1 MNSSHPA
8 ISVIIPVYKVER
20 WLPRCLDS
28 LLAQTCPDWEAICV
42 DDGSPD
48 GSGAILD
55 DYASRD
61 ARFRVIHKVN
71 EGVSVARNV
80 ALELAQGE
88 FLLFVDSDDFIHP
101 QLMELCLTAARRDE
115 SDLVTFTYDRSY
127 RLKLTLRH
135 FLHLPDPG
143 VPHFRSYEQ
152 EPESVVTD
160 DIFAYATEFSHPKDM
175 FDHTGKPI
183 PERWWVKHCYLCL
196 RMYRTE
202 CVKNLRF
209 LPIRIYEDFPWWSQ
223 VMLAVR
229 RTTILN
235 LPLYYYYPNF
245 TGSTFSSS
253 AISRIESLQTMIA
266 AVEQVYTKDATPYQL
281 ARWREHFLRPV
292 KEKLA
297 RKLKQAGG
305 KARPTGA

>member
-1 MNSSHPA
+1 MMTPA

-28 LLAQTCPDWEAICV
+28 LLAQTCSDWEAICV

-48 GSGAILD
+48 GSGALLD
-55 DYASRD
+55 AYAAKD
-61 ARFRVIHKVN
+61 ARFRVIHKAN

-80 ALELAQGE
+80 ALEQARGE

-101 QLMELCLTAARRDE
+101 QLMEICLAAARRDK

-127 RLKLTLRH
+127 RLKQTLRH

-143 VPHFRSYEQ
+143 LPRFRHYEQ
-152 EPESVVTD
+152 EPDSCVTD
-160 DIFAYATEFSHPKDM
+160 DIFAYSTEYSHPKELVDAS
-175 FDHTGKPI
+175 GKPV
-183 PERWWVKHCYLCL
+183 PKRWWVKHCYLCL
-196 RMYRTE
+196 RLYRTE

-209 LPIRIYEDFPWWSQ
+209 LPIRIYEDFAWWSQ
-223 VMLAVR
+223 VMLAVKR
-229 RTTILN
+229 ATILN
-235 LPLYYYYPNF
+235 LPLYYYEPNF
-245 TGSTFSSS
+245 AGSTFSSS
-253 AISRIESLQTMIA
+253 AISRIESLQTVIA
-266 AVEQVYTKDATPYQL
+266 AVEEIYTKEATPYQL
-281 ARWREHFLRPV
+281 ARWREHFLNPV

-297 RKLKQAGG
+297 RKLKQADG

>member
-1 MNSSHPA
+1 MSPA

-48 GSGAILD
+48 GSGTILD
-55 DYASRD
+55 EYAARD
-61 ARFRVIHKVN
+61 ARFRVIHKAN

-80 ALELAQGE
+80 ALEQARGE
-88 FLLFVDSDDFIHP
+88 FLLFLDSDDFVHP
-101 QLMELCLTAARRDE
+101 QLMEICLTVARRDK
-115 SDLVTFTYDRSY
+115 SDLVTFTYNRTY
-127 RLKLTLRH
+127 RLRLTLRH

-143 VPHFRSYEQ
+143 WPRFPHYEK
-152 EPESVVTD
+152 EPASLLTD
-160 DIFAYATEFSHPKDM
+160 DIFAYATEYSHPKDM
-175 FDHTGKPI
+175 LDGDGRPV

-196 RMYRTE
+196 RLYRTE

-209 LPIRIYEDFPWWSQ
+209 LPICIYEDFPWWSQ
-223 VMLAVR
+223 VMLAVN

-245 TGSTFSSS
+245 TGSTISSS
-253 AISRIESLQTMIA
+253 VISRIESLQKAIV
-266 AVEQVYTKDATPYQL
+266 AVEDFYQQKATPYQL
-281 ARWREHFLRPV
+281 ARWREHFLKPV

-297 RKLKQAGG
+297 KKLKQAGG